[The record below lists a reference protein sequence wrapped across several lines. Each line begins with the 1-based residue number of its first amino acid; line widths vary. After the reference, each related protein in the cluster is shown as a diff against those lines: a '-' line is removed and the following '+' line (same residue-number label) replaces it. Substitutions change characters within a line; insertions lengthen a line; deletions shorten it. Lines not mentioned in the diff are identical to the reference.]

1 MKTIFEKEIIDDF
14 VNRINKVN
22 SQSRPLW
29 GKMNS
34 FQMLKHC
41 SECTKSNLGERTDK
55 RPFISYI
62 FGRMT
67 LNKIVKDDKP
77 VGINSPTFAG
87 FVIKENGDVEHQKK
101 QLISLVKKYATRD
114 VSSFEGTVH
123 PFFGKMTAHE
133 IGILDYK
140 HLDHHLRQFGV

>member
-1 MKTIFEKEIIDDF
+1 MKTIFEKDIIEDF
-14 VNRINKVN
+14 VTRISKVN
-22 SQSRPLW
+22 SQSKPLW

-55 RPFISYI
+55 RSFISYI
-62 FGRMT
+62 FGKMT

-77 VGINSPTFAG
+77 VGKNAPTFPA
-87 FVIKENGDVEHQKK
+87 FVITESGDVEYQKK
-101 QLISLVKKYATRD
+101 QLISLVRNYATREK
-114 VSSFEGTVH
+114 SSFEGTVH
-123 PFFGKMTAHE
+123 PFFGKMTAHQ